1 MQLHQ
6 RDYENYA
13 QALIVVSRNY
23 NPKIPRYIEPY
34 SAQAKIIVPFIP
46 DQSISVVANRLAQ
59 VFASR
64 ITLLLAPDLLGRLID
79 RHGEHRTDSVS

>member
-23 NPKIPRYIEPY
+23 NPKIPCYIEPY
-34 SAQAKIIVPFIP
+34 SPQAKIIVPFIP

-79 RHGEHRTDSVS
+79 RHGEHRTNSVS